1 MQKTT
6 TTTKTGAALNTATL
20 RIAEVALSDGDKTMA
35 QIIASNPPIVL
46 RKVQPPFHSLV
57 VSVINQQLSQKAAAT
72 IAGRLLDLAGG
83 GGFLPQNIAKLSDGQ
98 LRAAGL
104 SASKGRF
111 LRALTAAAQ
120 NGDLDLPKLRR
131 LTDDE
136 VAGRLTAI
144 HGIGKWT
151 AEMFMMFAL
160 RRPDILST
168 GDAALCRSARIH
180 YGKKN
185 DKRND
190 AKILSDAAKRWH
202 PWRTAACLHLWRAL
216 R

>member
-1 MQKTT
+1 M
-6 TTTKTGAALNTATL
+6 TKTKPITLTAATL
-20 RIAEVALSDGDKTMA
+20 GTAEDALSANDRVMA
-35 QIIASNPPIVL
+35 KMIDNNPPIVL
-46 RKVQPPFHSLV
+46 RKAQPPFHSLV
-57 VSVINQQLSQKAAAT
+57 ISVINQQLSQKAAAT
-72 IAGRLLDLAGG
+72 IAGRLLHSAGG
-83 GGFLPQNIAKLSDGQ
+83 DMFMPQAIAELPDVK

-104 SASKGRF
+104 SASKTRF

-120 NGDLDLPKLRR
+120 KGDLDAAKLRK
-131 LTDDE
+131 LPDE
-136 VAGRLTAI
+136 DIINRLTAI

-151 AEMFMMFAL
+151 AEMFLMFAL
-160 RRPDILST
+160 RRPDIVST

-185 DKRND
+185 DTRSD
-190 AKILSDAAKRWH
+190 GKILITAAKKWQ